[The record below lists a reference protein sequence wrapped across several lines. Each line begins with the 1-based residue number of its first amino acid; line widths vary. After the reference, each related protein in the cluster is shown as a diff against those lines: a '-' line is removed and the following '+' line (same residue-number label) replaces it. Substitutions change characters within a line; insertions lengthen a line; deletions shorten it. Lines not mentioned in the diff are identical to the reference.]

1 MRSIRTFIDCS
12 INPITLF
19 ISMNRTKLFQ
29 SLEILPILIEHGTVY
44 LEKSAVTNGNK
55 TERTSGDQITS
66 QIKIKE
72 PKPEK

>member
-1 MRSIRTFIDCS
+1 
-12 INPITLF
+12 
-19 ISMNRTKLFQ
+19 MNRTKLFQ